1 MPPVARKGSLKR
13 FAYLT
18 FCNQLS
24 ASLSD
29 TITCDLAILTVSCTS
44 FAVATSTAMEN
55 VGASYPD
62 QRSVVLLNFGE
73 RGRYIEAPGDNPAP
87 SSVAN

>member
-1 MPPVARKGSLKR
+1 
-13 FAYLT
+13 
-18 FCNQLS
+18 
-24 ASLSD
+24 
-29 TITCDLAILTVSCTS
+29 
-44 FAVATSTAMEN
+44 MEN

-87 SSVAN
+87 SSVANWVAVPVEMLAERAPDRLDKMAQRATNEPVLNATDC